1 MEIIMGKNWKL
12 KYASWLGYWYEDETG
27 KCSDRFDLAWRYNN
41 GFGLVQ
47 LKNERM
53 AYRDVNGKLSEEY
66 EDAGSYSNGF
76 GLVKLQNGRWAYRD
90 VNGNLSKEEYR
101 EAESYSDGFGLVW
114 LINGKCAYRDV
125 DGNLSKEYMWA
136 EPYIN
141 GFGKVELERGKY
153 VYRDVNGNLSEK
165 FRYIYPYED
174 GFGLVQLENE
184 EYAYRDIDGNLFNLS
199 EHKKIKRFWNGEVDV
214 YDLEDGV
221 FASDKLLALTIKKVK
236 DNAHRFIKLTQT
248 DEQLESVRRNY
259 QKAMEYVLTK
269 AYDIRL
275 TNEQK
280 EK

>member
-1 MEIIMGKNWKL
+1 MDNNWKL

-101 EAESYSDGFGLVW
+101 EAESYSDGFGLV
-114 LINGKCAYRDV
+114 
-125 DGNLSKEYMWA
+125 
-136 EPYIN
+136 
-141 GFGKVELERGKY
+141 
-153 VYRDVNGNLSEK
+153 
-165 FRYIYPYED
+165 
-174 GFGLVQLENE
+174 QLENG